1 MTSPNFAADAPKVSS
16 TPKEEVD
23 RLVKRF
29 SAVYDALEGTATANN
44 IAVTLMQG
52 AVSAG
57 QGGGFNI
64 ITLDIPSIVQ
74 GGYNRY
80 R

>member
-1 MTSPNFAADAPKVSS
+1 
-16 TPKEEVD
+16 
-23 RLVKRF
+23 
-29 SAVYDALEGTATANN
+29 
-44 IAVTLMQG
+44 MQG